1 MWSACACVQARA
13 CSKPRILIAHGVKY
27 THPFKIRK
35 RVLDH
40 HAHASRSSHMSFGDK
55 SWSPRLHLGYWG
67 DVVATTGPRVCFQVC
82 VVRIFAATD
91 VNIPGMV

>member
-1 MWSACACVQARA
+1 MTCVHERLQA
-13 CSKPRILIAHGVKY
+13 AHG
-27 THPFKIRK
+27 
-35 RVLDH
+35 
-40 HAHASRSSHMSFGDK
+40 
-55 SWSPRLHLGYWG
+55 HLGYWG